1 MAMPPVTVEV
11 QNEEKPLG
19 VVTEVA
25 YNIFFVAVAVF
36 LAFLTKHTF
45 NLTAISPFSNLHR
58 RITTRVSPIRHNSV
72 WG

>member
-25 YNIFFVAVAVF
+25 YNIFFVAVAQSF
-36 LAFLTKHTF
+36 LHFSPNIHL
-45 NLTAISPFSNLHR
+45 ISQRSLRF
-58 RITTRVSPIRHNSV
+58 PIYT
-72 WG
+72 GG